1 MKWSAKPLH
10 LGENGYNETD
20 IRVRG
25 LVFLEINYER
35 LHRLHL
41 HDLEVLTPIYV
52 VRREHFLNKS
62 IRFREGQKY
71 IFGTM
76 NPIGAINPI
85 VITPEGFIVS
95 NFNEFIIDGKNTSI
109 FLFGVLYML
118 IDFTYV

>member
-1 MKWSAKPLH
+1 
-10 LGENGYNETD
+10 
-20 IRVRG
+20 
-25 LVFLEINYER
+25 
-35 LHRLHL
+35 
-41 HDLEVLTPIYV
+41 
-52 VRREHFLNKS
+52 
-62 IRFREGQKY
+62 
-71 IFGTM
+71 M